1 MIKIATCMYMEFGL
15 CVELSELS
23 ALDVFCIH
31 GYLVLTRSQFIRV
44 EWVIFPNMFS
54 PVPKPL
60 AP

>member
-1 MIKIATCMYMEFGL
+1 MYMEFGL